1 MMNISYWLSRGHAH
15 HTVHWQLPASP
26 DRLVA
31 HMWGATVEL
40 KFGLFP
46 FGWVNGTGE
55 SQPAGL
61 LRHGAVAL
69 APLPRMVAA
78 CLGPL
83 PILFPKLVPGF
94 SAQSQRSGQW
104 DRVGV
109 CQPWRG
115 CVHRKGCCC
124 HCLALRPVNT
134 YTLAVSPSSIL
145 PQTGV
150 WQQLSKLGICPWLK
164 NFELLW
170 SVIRLLRL
178 ISK

>member
-15 HTVHWQLPASP
+15 HTVHWQLPCFPWPPSCA
-26 DRLVA
+26 
-31 HMWGATVEL
+31 MWGATVEL

-46 FGWVNGTGE
+46 LVGLMALRIP
-55 SQPAGL
+55 QPAGL
-61 LRHGAVAL
+61 LRHGAWL
-69 APLPRMVAA
+69 LPRPRMVAA

-94 SAQSQRSGQW
+94 SAQSQSQGQW
-104 DRVGV
+104 EIVWGF

-115 CVHRKGCCC
+115 CVHGKGCCC

-150 WQQLSKLGICPWLK
+150 WQQLSKLGICPHD
-164 NFELLW
+164 
-170 SVIRLLRL
+170 
-178 ISK
+178 

>member
-1 MMNISYWLSRGHAH
+1 MMNISYYLSRGHAH

-69 APLPRMVAA
+69 APLPRVVAA
-78 CLGPL
+78 CLGP
-83 PILFPKLVPGF
+83 PANLVPKTCACILCPEPESRAMRSCEGF
-94 SAQSQRSGQW
+94 
-104 DRVGV
+104 
-109 CQPWRG
+109 
-115 CVHRKGCCC
+115 
-124 HCLALRPVNT
+124 
-134 YTLAVSPSSIL
+134 VSPEGAVCIGRAFVA
-145 PQTGV
+145 TA
-150 WQQLSKLGICPWLK
+150 
-164 NFELLW
+164 
-170 SVIRLLRL
+170 
-178 ISK
+178 